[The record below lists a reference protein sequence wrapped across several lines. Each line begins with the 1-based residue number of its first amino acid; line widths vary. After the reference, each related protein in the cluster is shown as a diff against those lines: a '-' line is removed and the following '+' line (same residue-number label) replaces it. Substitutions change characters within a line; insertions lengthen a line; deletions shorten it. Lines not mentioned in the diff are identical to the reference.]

1 MGILY
6 LIALAPLVLAA
17 AAAAAGWFI
26 TRRRVGVPTG
36 LTRVLTVVASS
47 AALVVMIGYWL
58 VSTAPWLLPS
68 PSIEVVTAM
77 MDLRYLIPL
86 VVGGAALII
95 LAFPVRGSGSRS
107 KGAELSRRTVL
118 TFSRPWWF
126 VTFGIVLLLTVA
138 VAVAA
143 GSLSSP
149 DEQGSYTLYV
159 VRAGTASASTTIYG
173 WHYSVPCLI
182 LLAVL
187 VGIMTVDL
195 ALISRPALAL
205 DRDTDVAVRRVR
217 SLNIVRVGTG
227 AVLLHLSAVLSSLA
241 GTSTLRAGV
250 GTGASTAGEINV
262 GTSFA
267 ALTPLLYWA
276 GAVIGVIGLAL
287 WFSALLS
294 TVPVPVPAK
303 ARRRVEVG

>member
-6 LIALAPLVLAA
+6 LIALTPLVLAA

-26 TRRRVGVPTG
+26 TGRRVGVPTG
-36 LTRVLTVVASS
+36 LTRVLTVLGTS
-47 AALVVMIGYWL
+47 AALVVMVGYWL
-58 VSTAPWLLPS
+58 LQTLPS
-68 PSIEVVTAM
+68 LAPAM
-77 MDLRYLIPL
+77 SYDPDMAIALRYLVPLIAGGIAL
-86 VVGGAALII
+86 VV
-95 LAFPVRGSGSRS
+95 LAFPVRGSGTRS

-126 VTFGIVLLLTVA
+126 VAFGIVLLLTVT
-138 VAVAA
+138 VALAA

-149 DEQGSYTLYV
+149 DEQGRYTLYV

-205 DRDTDVAVRRVR
+205 DRDTDVAVRRAR

-250 GTGASTAGEINV
+250 GTGSSTAGEINV

-276 GAVIGVIGLAL
+276 GAVVGVIGLAL

-294 TVPVPVPAK
+294 TVPAPASS
-303 ARRRVEVG
+303 RRRVEVG

>member
-1 MGILY
+1 MGILHV
-6 LIALAPLVLAA
+6 IAFAPLLLAA
-17 AAAAAGWFI
+17 GAAAAGWLI
-26 TRRRVGVPTG
+26 IGRRVAVPRG
-36 LTRVLTVVASS
+36 LTRVLIVVATS

-77 MDLRYLIPL
+77 MDLRYLTPL

-107 KGAELSRRTVL
+107 EGAELSRRTVL

-143 GSLSSP
+143 GVASSP
-149 DEQGSYTLYV
+149 DEQGRYTLYV
-159 VRAGTASASTTIYG
+159 VEVGTAAASTTIYG

-182 LLAVL
+182 LLAAL
-187 VGIMTVDL
+187 VGVMTIDL
-195 ALISRPALAL
+195 TLISRPAIAEN
-205 DRDTDVAVRRVR
+205 RDEDVAVRRVR
-217 SLNIVRVGTG
+217 SLNVVRVGMG
-227 AVLLHLSAVLSSLA
+227 VVLLHLSAVLSSLA
-241 GTSTLRAGV
+241 GTSTLSAGI
-250 GTGASTAGEINV
+250 GTGAGIAGEINV

-267 ALTPLLYWA
+267 ALTPFLYWA
-276 GAVIGVIGLAL
+276 GAVVGVIGLAL

-294 TVPVPVPAK
+294 AVPTPNS
-303 ARRRVEVG
+303 RRRVAIA

>member
-6 LIALAPLVLAA
+6 LIAVAPLVLAA
-17 AAAAAGWFI
+17 AAAAAGWLI
-26 TRRRVGVPTG
+26 TGRRVGVPTG
-36 LTRVLTVVASS
+36 LTRVLTVVGTS

-58 VSTAPWLLPS
+58 LQTLPS
-68 PSIEVVTAM
+68 LAPAM
-77 MDLRYLIPL
+77 LYDPDIAIALRYLVPL
-86 VVGGAALII
+86 IAGGIALLV

-107 KGAELSRRTVL
+107 EGAELSRRTVL

-126 VTFGIVLLLTVA
+126 VAFGIVLLLTVT
-138 VAVAA
+138 VALAA

-149 DEQGSYTLYV
+149 DEQGRYTLYV

-182 LLAVL
+182 LVAAL

-205 DRDTDVAVRRVR
+205 DRDRDVAVRRVR
-217 SLNIVRVGTG
+217 SLNIVRVGAG
-227 AVLLHLSAVLSSLA
+227 AVLLHLSAVLSSLG
-241 GTSTLRAGV
+241 GTSALRAGV

-276 GAVIGVIGLAL
+276 GAVVGVIGLAL

-294 TVPVPVPAK
+294 TMPAP
-303 ARRRVEVG
+303 ANSRRRVEVG